1 MRLLRKL
8 KWLFGT
14 YLMPRHIAT
23 VRTKNGILSFDSK
36 DRTLGRALNVD
47 REFESQMMKRTVNL
61 LVKSGDIKQ
70 VKNRVV
76 MDVGGYVGM
85 SSIGFL
91 NFDLFDKAII
101 FEPNPNSFS
110 LINKNI
116 KQNNFS
122 SQITAFNVA
131 LSNQNSELTM
141 ELSHKNFGDHRIR
154 QPGEIKKGHYQE
166 ENRKTIN
173 VRSVAFD
180 EFIKEHDQ
188 IDFKNISMVW
198 MDVQGHEGKFLQGAY
213 GFLSSQKIPV
223 VMEFWPYGILR
234 SGTTKNEFLAS
245 LNQLFTH
252 FYIVDG
258 EFTELQNISNVEGL
272 FDESVKTASGG
283 YNLAFVNK
291 H

>member
-23 VRTKNGILSFDSK
+23 VKTENGVLSFDSK

-47 REFESQMMKRTVNL
+47 REFESKMMKRTITL
-61 LVKSGDIKQ
+61 LVDNGDINPTN
-70 VKNRVV
+70 NRMV
-76 MDVGGYVGM
+76 MDVGGYIGM

-101 FEPNPNSFS
+101 FEPNPVSFS
-110 LINKNI
+110 LIKKNI
-116 KQNNFS
+116 EQNNFS
-122 SQITAFNVA
+122 SQISAFNVA
-131 LSNQNSELTM
+131 LSNRSSELTM
-141 ELSHKNFGDHRIR
+141 ELSQKNFGDHRIR

-173 VRSVAFD
+173 VRSVSFD

-198 MDVQGHEGKFLQGAY
+198 MDIQGHEGKFLQGAY
-213 GFLSSQKIPV
+213 DFLSSQKIPV

-234 SGTTKNEFLAS
+234 SGTTKNEFLSS
-245 LNQLFTH
+245 LNKLFTH
-252 FYIVDG
+252 FYVVDG

>member
-23 VRTKNGILSFDSK
+23 VKTENGVLSFDSK

-47 REFESQMMKRTVNL
+47 REFESKMMKRTVTL
-61 LVKSGDIKQ
+61 LVDNGDINPTN
-70 VKNRVV
+70 NRMV

-101 FEPNPNSFS
+101 FEPNPVSFS
-110 LINKNI
+110 LIKKNI
-116 KQNNFS
+116 EQNNFS
-122 SQITAFNVA
+122 SQISAFNVA
-131 LSNQNSELTM
+131 LSNRNSELTM
-141 ELSHKNFGDHRIR
+141 ELSQKNFGDHRIR

-173 VRSVAFD
+173 VRSVSFD

-198 MDVQGHEGKFLQGAY
+198 MDIQGHEGKFLQGAY

-234 SGTTKNEFLAS
+234 SGTTKNEFLSS
-245 LNQLFTH
+245 LNKLFTH
-252 FYIVDG
+252 FYVVDG
-258 EFTELQNISNVEGL
+258 EFTELQNIANVEGL

>member
-198 MDVQGHEGKFLQGAY
+198 MDVQGHEGKFLQGAC

-245 LNQLFTH
+245 LNKLFTH
-252 FYIVDG
+252 FYIVDS
-258 EFTELQNISNVEGL
+258 EFTELQDISNVEGL

>member
-1 MRLLRKL
+1 M
-8 KWLFGT
+8 W
-14 YLMPRHIAT
+14 
-23 VRTKNGILSFDSK
+23 
-36 DRTLGRALNVD
+36 
-47 REFESQMMKRTVNL
+47 
-61 LVKSGDIKQ
+61 
-70 VKNRVV
+70 
-76 MDVGGYVGM
+76 GGYIGM

-101 FEPNPNSFS
+101 FEPNPVSFS
-110 LINKNI
+110 LIKKNI
-116 KQNNFS
+116 EQNNFS
-122 SQITAFNVA
+122 SQISAFNVA
-131 LSNQNSELTM
+131 LSNRSSELTM
-141 ELSHKNFGDHRIR
+141 ELSQKNFGDHRIR

-173 VRSVAFD
+173 VRSVSFD

-198 MDVQGHEGKFLQGAY
+198 MDIQGHEGKFLQGAY
-213 GFLSSQKIPV
+213 DFLSSQKIPV

-234 SGTTKNEFLAS
+234 SGTTKNEFLSS
-245 LNQLFTH
+245 LNKLFTH
-252 FYIVDG
+252 FYVVDG